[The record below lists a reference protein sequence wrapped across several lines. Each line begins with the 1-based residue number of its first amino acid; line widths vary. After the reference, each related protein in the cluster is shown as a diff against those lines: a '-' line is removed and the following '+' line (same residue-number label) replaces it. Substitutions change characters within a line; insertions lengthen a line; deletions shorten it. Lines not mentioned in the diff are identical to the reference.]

1 MKNYYISKD
10 TWNMSTNCNYR
21 YYLDSD
27 FNKHTIKMNFETNRK
42 IWTVFENMHITV
54 MFLKSFFQRYIMKY
68 SWMKWDA
75 GLDLFQNNPGVG
87 GEYREKKVGHE
98 CITHW

>member
-1 MKNYYISKD
+1 MRQTGKFEQ
-10 TWNMSTNCNYR
+10 
-21 YYLDSD
+21 YL
-27 FNKHTIKMNFETNRK
+27 K
-42 IWTVFENMHITV
+42 ICILQV

-68 SWMKWDA
+68 SWMKWDD

-87 GEYREKKVGHE
+87 GGYREKKVGHE